1 MAKFNNPFDK
11 AIAKSLQG
19 GLPLLIFIAALILGA
34 LALNFTAR
42 EEEPQIVVP
51 MLDILVKVPNVSAT
65 QVERQVTIPLEKLLA
80 QIPGV
85 EHVYSSTSQGRA
97 AVTLRFYVGE
107 NRENA
112 ILNTY
117 NKLHANQD
125 SMPSIVSNWQVKPI
139 EVDDVPVMMLGLW
152 SDAPQ
157 LYSDFE
163 LRRFADEIALD
174 LQAIADSSEVNVVGG
189 RKRQVQVQI
198 DTTALAARNTTMA
211 DILNALSVSNQLAQ
225 VGQQVTGT
233 HSVVVEAGD
242 VLRTAEQLGQLVVNV
257 INGKAVY
264 LNELAT
270 IIDGPA
276 EPAQYQ
282 WLSFNT
288 HHQSLAQFDQ
298 QYPMVTISV
307 AKQAGSN
314 AVALTETV
322 IAQMAELKRTFLPPE
337 VQYQILRDYGQTA
350 DEKVN
355 NLASSLAFAV
365 LTVVIFVGVFLGWRP
380 AIVVGLAVPI
390 CYGITLFLDMA
401 LGYTINRVTL
411 FALILSLGLLVDDPI
426 TGIDNISR
434 FLNKKGDKTSNIVAA
449 MSEIRGALVMS
460 TLTIMLA
467 FIPLAYITG
476 MMGPYMAPMAF
487 NVPVSV
493 LVSTLVA
500 FLVTPWLAAKLLKPG
515 EVLSNDEQVSGGG
528 LYGRLLMPLLVNK
541 RRAKLGLWL
550 VLVLFIVSAALPIFR
565 AVPLK
570 LLPYDN
576 KNEVQV
582 LIDLPE
588 SATLE
593 QSAALAQTVVQRLK
607 AFPEVTT
614 LAAYVGEPSP
624 IDFNGMVRRY
634 YQRQAA
640 HLAEVR
646 VLLVD
651 KSEREHQSHAV
662 VLRMRALL
670 ADLNQNGVVIKV
682 VEVPPGPPV
691 LSTLVAEIYADPF
704 VGADLHRQAAQQVMA
719 RFKREPHVVEVDST
733 LTAEQ
738 AIYRFVTDQE
748 KAALS
753 GVSKQD
759 IKQTLQL
766 ASGGVTGGIIYVPT
780 ESEPLTI
787 NLQLP
792 YSERNQLATLL
803 SLQVKGRAGMSY
815 TQQGLGLETAP
826 QPLVALSELG
836 QFEVYQSEQVIM
848 RKDLKKVIYVMAELN
863 GRTPAEVISD
873 LSHDLVTAPPLQSES
888 VNLDWQNRHYL
899 NAGANDWWQLPKGTH
914 LSFSGEGEWRI
925 TIRVFRDMGIAFAF
939 ALTAIFILLR
949 LQTQSV
955 ALSLII
961 MSAIPLT
968 IIGIMPGFWLMN
980 QFGDR
985 VIVGAPEPVLFT
997 ATAMIGMIALAG
1009 IVVRN
1014 SLILVEFI
1022 SLARNQGMAI
1032 KEALVQAGA
1041 VRIRPVLL
1049 TAGTTLLG
1057 NLVITL
1063 DPVFSGL
1070 ALAIIFGIIAS
1081 TLFSL
1086 FVVPL
1091 VYFLVFDS
1099 SVNHVVKE

>member
-1 MAKFNNPFDK
+1 MAQFKHPFDK
-11 AIAKSLQG
+11 AIASSLKG
-19 GLPLLIFIAALILGA
+19 GLPLFIFIVAVILGV

-51 MLDILVKVPNVSAT
+51 MLDILVEVPNVSAN
-65 QVERQVTIPLEKLLA
+65 QVEKQVTIPLEKLLA

-85 EHVYSSTSQGRA
+85 EHVYSSSSQGQT

-117 NKLHANQD
+117 NKLNANQD
-125 SMPSIVSNWQVKPI
+125 AMPSIVRNWQIKPI

-174 LQAIADSSEVNVVGG
+174 LQAISDSSEVKVMGG
-189 RKRQVQVQI
+189 RKRQVQVHI
-198 DTTALAARNTTMA
+198 DATALAARNTTMT

-225 VGQQVTGT
+225 VGQQITGART
-233 HSVVVEAGD
+233 ILIEAGD
-242 VLRTAEQLGQLVVNV
+242 VLRTKEQLSALVVNV

-264 LNELAT
+264 LNELAK

-276 EPAQYQ
+276 EPSQYQ
-282 WLSFNT
+282 WLTFNT
-288 HHQSLAQFDQ
+288 HHQSMAQLDQ
-298 QYPMVTISV
+298 QYPMVTISI

-314 AVALTETV
+314 AVALTEAV
-322 IAQMAELKRTFLPPE
+322 IEHMVVLKQTLLPAE
-337 VQYQILRDYGQTA
+337 VQYQVLRDYGQTA

-365 LTVVIFVGVFLGWRP
+365 FTVVIFVGVFLGWRP

-434 FLNKKGDKTSNIVAA
+434 FLTKKGEKATNIVAA

-515 EVLSNDEQVSGGG
+515 EVLSSDEQVTGGG
-528 LYGRLLMPLLVNK
+528 MYGRMLMPLLANK

-550 VLVLFIVSAALPIFR
+550 VLALFMVSAALPIFR
-565 AVPLK
+565 TVPLK

-593 QSAALAQTVVQRLK
+593 QSAALTQTVIKRLQ
-607 AFPEVTT
+607 ALPEVTS

-634 YQRQAA
+634 YQRKAP
-640 HLAEVR
+640 HLAEIR

-651 KSEREHQSHAV
+651 KTQREHQSHAV

-670 ADLNQNGVVIKV
+670 ADLSQDGVVIKV

-691 LSTLVAEIYADPF
+691 LSTLVAEVYADPF
-704 VGADLHRQAAQQVMA
+704 ISDDTHRQAALNVMA

-733 LTAEQ
+733 LMAEQ
-738 AIYRFVTDQE
+738 PILRFVTDQE

-759 IKQTLQL
+759 IKETLQL
-766 ASGGVTGGIIYVPT
+766 ASGGIVGGIIHVPT
-780 ESEPLTI
+780 ENEPLAI

-792 YSERNQLATLL
+792 YGERNQLATLL
-803 SLQVKGRAGMSY
+803 SLQVKGRAGISY

-836 QFEVYQSEQVIM
+836 QFETHQSEQVIM

-873 LSHDLVTAPPLQSES
+873 LSHDLVTAPPSDPAS
-888 VNLDWQNRHYL
+888 PNLNWQLRHYL
-899 NAGANDWWQLPKGTH
+899 DAGANDWWQLPSGTH

-925 TIRVFRDMGIAFAF
+925 TIRVFRDMGIAFA
-939 ALTAIFILLR
+939 LTAIFVLLR
-949 LQTQSV
+949 LQTQSA

-980 QFGDR
+980 QFGER
-985 VIVGAPEPVLFT
+985 VIAGAPEPVLFT

-1022 SLARNQGMAI
+1022 SLARNQGMVI
-1032 KEALVQAGA
+1032 KDALVQAGA
-1041 VRIRPVLL
+1041 VRMRPVLL

-1099 SVNHVVKE
+1099 SVNHDAKEL